1 MPRSTAS
8 GGKCVA
14 RYISPTNKLGKS
26 LNCQERI
33 LQRILS
39 GVSLVLVSIFGRIY
53 KIPRLLDGTHFRC
66 EVLQITEGRKV
77 KVFAPARKI
86 SCPPEYFS
94 HRLCDGEVPA
104 QPAAHRP
111 ESRPVGEA
119 QFVPEIGEQNLVDL
133 SDNQCSVSIVIFPLY
148 LLQNRCRLDIP
159 SENVTKLKP
168 IRRRKA
174 AMKYFVQK
182 L

>member
-26 LNCQERI
+26 LNCQEGI

-77 KVFAPARKI
+77 IKFLPPLGRFPAHLSILPTDCVTAR
-86 SCPPEYFS
+86 SPPS
-94 HRLCDGEVPA
+94 LLLTDPSLAQSVRLSLSPKL
-104 QPAAHRP
+104 
-111 ESRPVGEA
+111 ESKTWLTCQTINV
-119 QFVPEIGEQNLVDL
+119 
-133 SDNQCSVSIVIFPLY
+133 VSA
-148 LLQNRCRLDIP
+148 
-159 SENVTKLKP
+159 S
-168 IRRRKA
+168 
-174 AMKYFVQK
+174 
-182 L
+182 

>member
-1 MPRSTAS
+1 MRSLANHWRKES
-8 GGKCVA
+8 D
-14 RYISPTNKLGKS
+14 
-26 LNCQERI
+26 Q
-33 LQRILS
+33 
-39 GVSLVLVSIFGRIY
+39 VS
-53 KIPRLLDGTHFRC
+53 
-66 EVLQITEGRKV
+66 
-77 KVFAPARKI
+77 APARKI
-86 SCPPEYFS
+86 SCPPEYFT
-94 HRLCDGEVPA
+94 HRLCYGQVPA

-182 L
+182 LWPTRSELLPADLAQNIVDILFVLRVNLNKVGYIFFANNCFWIKE